1 MLQAIGNALK
11 KKLDSSN
18 AVAQIQGGQASNKKK
33 NKTKEKKPDSK
44 VKQSPTNNTTNKAEK
59 ITKVS
64 KTSKIKESPKMKN
77 DKLKEPV
84 KKEKTSSRKTDSS
97 DSKTK
102 VLTKGESPR
111 ETTKEKKIK
120 ESPREIKK
128 KVKESPRETKEK
140 KDKEPTIAPKIVL
153 KESEQKN
160 LEGESPPPE
169 LNKIDPVN
177 NNVAPEEKNIVP
189 SPLPQVKTEII
200 EMRTNTA
207 KETEVIEEKEKSIV
221 DNSIGEV
228 PEIPQISIKKDAVQE
243 EVIMMSKDP
252 VKIEN
257 LVRPKTSLR
266 PPSVRPSSA
275 RPAAPRLKD
284 RNDIILPPDEL
295 VSMGKVIII
304 FDNTSF

>member
-1 MLQAIGNALK
+1 MQAIGNALK

-18 AVAQIQGGQASNKKK
+18 AVAQIQGGQTSNKKK
-33 NKTKEKKPDSK
+33 NKTKEKKSDSK
-44 VKQSPTNNTTNKAEK
+44 VKQSPTATTNKAEK

-64 KTSKIKESPKMKN
+64 KTTNKIKESPKMKN

-111 ETTKEKKIK
+111 ETITKEKKIK

-128 KVKESPRETKEK
+128 KVKESPREIKEK
-140 KDKEPTIAPKIVL
+140 KDKEPTKIVL

-160 LEGESPPPE
+160 LERESPPPE
-169 LNKIDPVN
+169 LKKIDSVN
-177 NNVAPEEKNIVP
+177 NNVAPEEKIIVP
-189 SPLPQVKTEII
+189 SQVKTEII
-200 EMRTNTA
+200 EMRTNTP
-207 KETEVIEEKEKSIV
+207 KEGELIEEKEKSVV
-221 DNSIGEV
+221 DKPIGEE
-228 PEIPQISIKKDAVQE
+228 PEIPQISIKNDAVQE
-243 EVIMMSKDP
+243 DVIMMSKEP

-284 RNDIILPPDEL
+284 RNDIILPTDEL
-295 VSMGKVIII
+295 VSMGKVIILFLYARI
-304 FDNTSF
+304 KVY